1 MSLSTRIPTA
11 YEPVPTS
18 LLATLQGMTARPS
31 VVAVCADP
39 EHLMSKPV
47 LDQIRLVAGRGVA
60 GDAHFGELVQHRSR
74 VRRNPN
80 QPNLR
85 QVHLIHAELLDE
97 LVAAGF
103 PVSPGL
109 LGENIT
115 TRGIDLLGLSTGSRL
130 ELAGGPVLELTGL
143 RNPCYQLDGL
153 LPGLLPAV
161 LDRAPD
167 GSLIRKA
174 GVMAVVLTGG
184 PVRPGDPITVR
195 QPAGPRSALKPV

>member
-1 MSLSTRIPTA
+1 MA
-11 YEPVPTS
+11 
-18 LLATLQGMTARPS
+18 ARPS
-31 VVAVCADP
+31 VVAVCATGG
-39 EHLMSKPV
+39 HTMSKPV
-47 LDQIRLVAGRGVA
+47 LDRIQLVAGRGVA

-103 PVSPGL
+103 PVGPGL

-115 TRGIDLLGLSTGSRL
+115 TRGVDLLGLATGSRL
-130 ELAGGPVLELTGL
+130 ELAGGPVLHVTGL
-143 RNPCYQLDGL
+143 RNPCRQLDDL

-161 LDRAPD
+161 LDRTPD
-167 GSLIRKA
+167 GELIRKA

-184 PVRPGDPITVR
+184 PVSAGDAVTVR
-195 QPAGPRSALKPV
+195 QPTGARSALRPV

>member
-1 MSLSTRIPTA
+1 
-11 YEPVPTS
+11 
-18 LLATLQGMTARPS
+18 
-31 VVAVCADP
+31 
-39 EHLMSKPV
+39 MSKPV
-47 LDQIRLVAGRGVA
+47 LDQIQLVAGRGVA

-74 VRRNPN
+74 VRRNPD

-103 PVSPGL
+103 PVGPGL

-115 TRGIDLLGLSTGSRL
+115 TRGIDLLGLATGSRL
-130 ELAGGPVLELTGL
+130 ELAGGPVLEVTGL
-143 RNPCYQLDGL
+143 RNPCHQLDDL

-161 LDRAPD
+161 LDRAP
-167 GSLIRKA
+167 GGGLIRKA

-184 PVRPGDPITVR
+184 LVGSGDAITV
-195 QPAGPRSALKPV
+195 QEPPEPKKALKPV

>member
-1 MSLSTRIPTA
+1 MAGPQVL
-11 YEPVPTS
+11 
-18 LLATLQGMTARPS
+18 
-31 VVAVCADP
+31 AVCAAP
-39 EHLMSKPV
+39 EHIMSKPV
-47 LDQIRLVAGRGVA
+47 LGQLQLLAGRGVA

-74 VRRNPN
+74 VRRDPN

-103 PVSPGL
+103 PVRPGL

-115 TRGIDLLGLSTGSRL
+115 TRDVDLLGLATGSRL
-130 ELAGGPVLELTGL
+130 ELAGGPVLEVTGL
-143 RNPCYQLDGL
+143 RNPCRQLDDL

-184 PVRPGDPITVR
+184 PVQAGDAITVR
-195 QPAGPRSALKPV
+195 QPTGPRSTLKPV

>member
-1 MSLSTRIPTA
+1 M
-11 YEPVPTS
+11 
-18 LLATLQGMTARPS
+18 
-31 VVAVCADP
+31 VAVCAAA
-39 EHLMSKPV
+39 EHTMSKPV
-47 LDQIRLVAGRGVA
+47 LEQIELVAGLGVA

-109 LGENIT
+109 LGENLT
-115 TRGIDLLGLSTGSRL
+115 TRGVDLLGLATGSRL
-130 ELAGGPVLELTGL
+130 ELTGGPVLEVTGL
-143 RNPCYQLDGL
+143 RNPCSQLDDL

-161 LDRAPD
+161 LGRAAD

-174 GVMAVVLTGG
+174 GVMAVVRTGG
-184 PVRPGDPITVR
+184 PVNAGDAITVR
-195 QPAGPRSALKPV
+195 EPPGTREPLRPV